1 MEMRLILCMIW
12 SLLAVVRRIEFGPLR
27 NKQTDCNLIIIAAIQ
42 IVEKVRVRHGEICRL
57 ASINASKRLGGRGKG
72 EKAKEYYQSCVAQ
85 SIPWEKQV
93 K

>member
-12 SLLAVVRRIEFGPLR
+12 SLLAVICRIVLGPLR

-42 IVEKVRVRHGEICRL
+42 IVEKVVRVRHGEICRL
-57 ASINASKRLGGRGKG
+57 ASINALKRLGKRGKDNPLNTRA
-72 EKAKEYYQSCVAQ
+72 AKLR
-85 SIPWEKQV
+85 IPWEKQV